1 MIARVAVEN
10 TTYAFDREFS
20 YLVPSH
26 MQQELSPG
34 CRVLVPF
41 GRANRSRQ
49 GLVLEL
55 EQEMPERQEDQSR
68 LKALCRQLD
77 ETPLLDEEQLW
88 LVKWLHKRVFCTYYE
103 ALRAVV
109 PGGLT
114 FRVRMLC
121 AKGPEEDFPQAPS
134 DGQQRIWEYL
144 CAHKKP
150 VELDQLLEELKMNGR
165 NPDLQQLVQCG
176 ALLMMEDV
184 KEKSADS
191 REIMV
196 RLNEERVE
204 KMQEQGIRL
213 TAVRLL
219 RAMRDE
225 ESCFAGRSEWCTDL
239 EAVRHAV
246 EALPHTMLKAPWSGS
261 GRGLR
266 QGFGRLDEA
275 LAGWVRR
282 VLSRQ
287 GGLSVEPFLTKRCDL
302 ALEFEAHPGGQWDYV
317 GPSVFVTDAT
327 GRYAGSLVAPD
338 DVLLRAIDRQVDL
351 RLVDEARRLVEQLL
365 PRLAEGYTGPVGV
378 DMMVVEGKRG
388 EAALHPCVEVNLRR
402 TMGRVALD
410 LRRHLAAG
418 LTARFVLARPR
429 IGTPAPMWHGDRLV
443 GGSLPLVPVGATT
456 SVAAYLDVADGSR
469 DNWSAMM

>member
-1 MIARVAVEN
+1 MVYHIFNASHYEALANGGCNFTPPAAARRIDTDLAVLPYW
-10 TTYAFDREFS
+10 YAR
-20 YLVPSH
+20 
-26 MQQELSPG
+26 PG
-34 CRVLVPF
+34 EAVLVPEVALAENF
-41 GRANRSRQ
+41 VSSLPVGRGVAFAGDVSGSTQVTVEPWGWN
-49 GLVLEL
+49 
-55 EQEMPERQEDQSR
+55 
-68 LKALCRQLD
+68 KALVRTLVKRGVPRDVMPGDEFLDNLRRLQNRKTSSNLLKSLRGELD
-77 ETPLLDEEQLW
+77 ELLPGEASSMLAGTSYFVDDC
-88 LVKWLHKRVFCTYYE
+88 KCLH
-103 ALRAVV
+103 
-109 PGGLT
+109 GL
-114 FRVRMLC
+114 
-121 AKGPEEDFPQAPS
+121 
-134 DGQQRIWEYL
+134 
-144 CAHKKP
+144 KP
-150 VELDQLLEELKMNGR
+150 FLSG
-165 NPDLQQLVQCG
+165 
-176 ALLMMEDV
+176 
-184 KEKSADS
+184 
-191 REIMV
+191 
-196 RLNEERVE
+196 
-204 KMQEQGIRL
+204 
-213 TAVRLL
+213 
-219 RAMRDE
+219 
-225 ESCFAGRSEWCTDL
+225 SC
-239 EAVRHAV
+239 
-246 EALPHTMLKAPWSGS
+246 MLKKPWSGS

-469 DNWSAMM
+469 GNWSAMM

>member
-1 MIARVAVEN
+1 M
-10 TTYAFDREFS
+10 
-20 YLVPSH
+20 
-26 MQQELSPG
+26 
-34 CRVLVPF
+34 
-41 GRANRSRQ
+41 
-49 GLVLEL
+49 
-55 EQEMPERQEDQSR
+55 
-68 LKALCRQLD
+68 
-77 ETPLLDEEQLW
+77 
-88 LVKWLHKRVFCTYYE
+88 
-103 ALRAVV
+103 
-109 PGGLT
+109 
-114 FRVRMLC
+114 
-121 AKGPEEDFPQAPS
+121 
-134 DGQQRIWEYL
+134 
-144 CAHKKP
+144 
-150 VELDQLLEELKMNGR
+150 
-165 NPDLQQLVQCG
+165 
-176 ALLMMEDV
+176 
-184 KEKSADS
+184 
-191 REIMV
+191 
-196 RLNEERVE
+196 
-204 KMQEQGIRL
+204 
-213 TAVRLL
+213 
-219 RAMRDE
+219 
-225 ESCFAGRSEWCTDL
+225 
-239 EAVRHAV
+239 
-246 EALPHTMLKAPWSGS
+246 
-261 GRGLR
+261 
-266 QGFGRLDEA
+266 
-275 LAGWVRR
+275 RR

-456 SVAAYLDVADGSR
+456 SVAAYLDVVDGSR
-469 DNWSAMM
+469 GNWSAMM

>member
-1 MIARVAVEN
+1 MSDAALPHPIHPVTLYCFNPWHDEALASASPHYQPPLAARRLAADLALLPAWWATPGDAVAVLTNTNATTGKTSTTIEN
-10 TTYAFDREFS
+10 SVAAIEKTGTTLVFS
-20 YLVPSH
+20 GADSVPAGVGSVAPWGWDALLVRRLG
-26 MQQELSPG
+26 ELG
-34 CRVLVPF
+34 V
-41 GRANRSRQ
+41 A
-49 GLVLEL
+49 
-55 EQEMPERQEDQSR
+55 
-68 LKALCRQLD
+68 
-77 ETPLLDEEQLW
+77 
-88 LVKWLHKRVFCTYYE
+88 
-103 ALRAVV
+103 
-109 PGGLT
+109 
-114 FRVRMLC
+114 
-121 AKGPEEDFPQAPS
+121 
-134 DGQQRIWEYL
+134 
-144 CAHKKP
+144 
-150 VELDQLLEELKMNGR
+150 EELLPPPGR
-165 NPDLQQLVQCG
+165 L
-176 ALLMMEDV
+176 AAIRAA
-184 KEKSADS
+184 SS
-191 REIMV
+191 
-196 RLNEERVE
+196 
-204 KMQEQGIRL
+204 RL

-239 EAVRHAV
+239 EAVRRAV

-302 ALEFEAHPGGQWDYV
+302 ALEFEAHPGGQWDYM

-338 DVLLRAIDRQVDL
+338 DVLLHAIGRQVDL

-378 DMMVVEGKRG
+378 DMMVVEGKRS

-418 LTARFVLARPR
+418 LTARFVLARPQS
-429 IGTPAPMWHGDRLV
+429 GAPAPVWRGDRLA

-469 DNWSAMM
+469 GNWSAMM